1 MKLIYKSYKF
11 KINPNKEQIELLSKH
26 FGACRFV
33 FNRFLNERKEKYL
46 NEKTSLN
53 FYDNARTLT
62 ELKKDDDFLWLK
74 EINSQSLQ
82 SSLRNLDTAYTKF
95 FRKQTKFPKFKSKY
109 DRQSFTIPQ
118 SVTIE
123 EGKLW
128 IPKFKKGIE
137 INLHREIEGKILF
150 ATISKSTTGNYYVS
164 ITCEVEYIPFEKTN
178 TKVGI
183 DTGIKDLAILSD
195 GKVYENIKT
204 LKTNLK
210 KLKYNQRQLS
220 KKIKGSNSRLKQK
233 SKLAT
238 VHEKVTNIRKDY
250 LHKVSTEI
258 IKNHD
263 VICIEDLAVKNMM
276 KNHKL
281 AQAFSDVSLG
291 AFYAMLE
298 YKANWNDKTVVKID
312 RFFPSSK
319 TCNVCNYINQDLTLK
334 DREWTC
340 IGCGT
345 QHDRDFN
352 ASINIKKQGLKI
364 LSGLGTNSDTKQ
376 KRGEALPLGESMT
389 SEAQPIGSAVG
400 G

>member
-46 NEKTSLN
+46 NENTSLN

-82 SSLRNLDTAYTKF
+82 SSLRNLDTAYNKF

-164 ITCEVEYIPFEKTN
+164 ITCKVEYIPFEKTN